1 MKLSTR
7 MRYGMRAMLEIAEHS
22 TGRPVDLNE
31 ISKKQGISKKY
42 LHALLVQLKNA
53 GLLTSVRG
61 NTGGYLLSRKPNE
74 ITLLVVFTA
83 LEGNVELVDCVTH
96 SALCARAGDCAA
108 RKFWERLSATIRRE
122 LESTTLADLMEESRD
137 SAGACYEI

>member
-1 MKLSTR
+1 

-61 NTGGYLLSRKPNE
+61 NAGGYLLSRNPKE
-74 ITLLVVFTA
+74 ITLFELFMA
-83 LEGNVELVDCVTH
+83 LEGSVELVDCVAH
-96 SALCARAGDCAA
+96 SALCARADNCAA
-108 RKFWERLSATIRRE
+108 RKFWERLSTTIRSE
-122 LESTTLADLMEESRD
+122 LESTTLADLMDES
-137 SAGACYEI
+137 SNATVACYEI